1 MKLKWSAKSKLEKS
15 GIVALKLLQAKGF
28 QAFFVGGI
36 VRNMILK
43 RPSDNIDI
51 ATNAT
56 PGQVESILN
65 EAQIINKPVG
75 KQFGSILAIV
85 NGFKIEITTFRAEG
99 RYSDNRHPDEV
110 QYIHD
115 QKKDAKRRDFTIN
128 ALYLDPITSELLD
141 PVNGQKDLKAKL
153 LRFVGDPKKRIDEDA
168 LRMMRAVRLV
178 TQLGFK
184 LEQNSFSAI
193 KTRAKYIQG
202 ISGERVKS
210 ELDKI
215 LLDPNRVAGIR
226 LLDQLGLLRF
236 MLPELEAIKNIN
248 HASTH
253 YHLEGSVF
261 EHSLLAVSNIKE
273 PNLDLI
279 YAVLFHDI
287 GKDKVIGRME
297 RFGEMVNT
305 FHGHGER
312 SAELFKN
319 ISERLK
325 FSSRSH
331 DLISNAIR
339 DHMTI
344 FALAD
349 MKPETQ
355 VKLALKPDFDFLA
368 EVGRFD
374 DMANKR
380 RFDDGTI
387 GFRKPTRYLLTKKL
401 IQQVAEKQKQLEKL
415 ASGDLILQETKLESG
430 PMIGKI
436 QEQMKIKI
444 VLGEVKNLAD
454 AKKFLKNHKQRL
466 DKR

>member
-1 MKLKWSAKSKLEKS
+1 MKLTSPLKSKLEKT
-15 GIVALKLLQAKGF
+15 GTEVVKLLQVQGF

-43 RPSDNIDI
+43 RSSDNIDI

-56 PGQVESILN
+56 PEQVEKVLEQAGIMH
-65 EAQIINKPVG
+65 KPVG
-75 KQFGSILAIV
+75 REFGSILAMV

-99 RYSDNRHPDEV
+99 RYSDNRHPDQVE
-110 QYIHD
+110 YIQD
-115 QKKDAKRRDFTIN
+115 YAKDAKRRDFTIN
-128 ALYLDPITSELLD
+128 ALYLEPITKELFDPI
-141 PVNGQKDLKAKL
+141 NGSKDLKAKL
-153 LRFVGDPKKRIDEDA
+153 LRFVGNPKKRIDEDA
-168 LRMMRAVRLV
+168 LRMMRAVRLA

-202 ISGERVKS
+202 ISGERVKA

-215 LLDPNRVAGIR
+215 LLDPNRVAGVR

-236 MLPELEAIKNIN
+236 ILPELEAIKNIN

-261 EHSLLAVSNIKE
+261 EHSLLAISNIKE
-273 PNLDLI
+273 LNLDLI

-287 GKDKVIGRME
+287 GKDKVMGHME
-297 RFGEMVNT
+297 RFGEIVNT

-319 ISERLK
+319 ISDRLK
-325 FSSRSH
+325 FSSKSH

-339 DHMTI
+339 DHMVI
-344 FALAD
+344 FGLPE

-355 VKLALKPDFDFLA
+355 VRHALKPDFVFLA
-368 EVGRFD
+368 ELGRFD

-380 RFDDGTI
+380 RRADGAV
-387 GFRKPTRYLLTKKL
+387 GFSKPTRYLLTKKL
-401 IQQVAEKQKQLEKL
+401 IKQVSTKQKELEKL
-415 ASGDLILQETKLESG
+415 ASGDLIMQETNLDEG

-436 QEQMKIKI
+436 QEQIKIKI
-444 VLGEVKNLAD
+444 VLGEIRNLAD
-454 AKKFLKNHKQRL
+454 AKKFLKNHRKRL